1 MKLTCVLCQKEYVFD
16 PEKIPDG
23 GFRIGCG
30 VCGAKYTVALPDG
43 WKTFGAQPGPASPAV
58 SEAGQGT
65 GQEPSQEADPDEKFI
80 LMADDTAFFRA
91 LMSDLLTKQGYK
103 VKTAADGREALN
115 IFQAS
120 PKSFMLLLLDLQ
132 MPKLSGFG
140 VLEELKTI
148 MNIEIPPIIVM
159 TGVHDSHEDIKIVRE
174 MGASGFL
181 DKSLDPSVAVER
193 IKMVLAEHGAK
204 RQ

>member
-16 PEKIPDG
+16 PGKIPDG

-30 VCGAKYTVALPDG
+30 VCGAKYTVSLPDG
-43 WKTFGAQPGPASPAV
+43 WNKPTAQYGPASSAISDSV
-58 SEAGQGT
+58 K
-65 GQEPSQEADPDEKFI
+65 DEKYI

-91 LMSDLLTKQGYK
+91 LMSDLLYKQGFK
-103 VKTAADGREALN
+103 VKTASDGREAMDTYL
-115 IFQAS
+115 AS
-120 PKSFMLLLLDLQ
+120 PDSFMLLLLDLQ

-140 VLEELKTI
+140 VLEDLK
-148 MNIEIPPIIVM
+148 NLDHDVPPVIVM

-174 MGASGFL
+174 MGAAGFL

-193 IKMVLAEHGAK
+193 IKMVLAEHEGK
-204 RQ
+204 

>member
-1 MKLTCVLCQKEYVFD
+1 MKLTCVLCHKEYVFD

-43 WKTFGAQPGPASPAV
+43 WKTFGAQPGPVSPAV
-58 SEAGQGT
+58 SEAGQ
-65 GQEPSQEADPDEKFI
+65 EPSQEADQDEKFI

-91 LMSDLLTKQGYK
+91 LMSDLLTKQGFK

-115 IFQAS
+115 TFLAS

-140 VLEELKTI
+140 VLEELKTQ
-148 MNIEIPPIIVM
+148 EGYIPPIIVM

-193 IKMVLAEHGAK
+193 IKMVLAEHESK

>member
-1 MKLTCVLCQKEYVFD
+1 MLMKLTCVLCQKEYVFD

-30 VCGAKYTVALPDG
+30 VCGTKYTVALPDG
-43 WKTFGAQPGPASPAV
+43 WKNSAATQTAASPSGLESAEV
-58 SEAGQGT
+58 
-65 GQEPSQEADPDEKFI
+65 EKYI

-91 LMSDLLTKQGYK
+91 LMSDLLTKQGFK
-103 VKTAADGREALN
+103 VKTAADGREAMDTFLAAPDAF
-115 IFQAS
+115 I
-120 PKSFMLLLLDLQ
+120 LLLLDLQ

-140 VLEELKTI
+140 VLEELKTRDGY
-148 MNIEIPPIIVM
+148 IPPVIVM

-193 IKMVLAEHGAK
+193 IKMVLAEHEGK
-204 RQ
+204 

>member
-16 PEKIPDG
+16 PDKVPDG
-23 GFRIGCG
+23 GFRIACG

-43 WKTFGAQPGPASPAV
+43 WKNSEAQPGSDSPTAL
-58 SEAGQGT
+58 EAAG
-65 GQEPSQEADPDEKFI
+65 DEKFI

-91 LMSDLLTKQGYK
+91 LMSDLLTKQGFK
-103 VKTAADGREALN
+103 VKTAADGREAMDA
-115 IFQAS
+115 FMAS
-120 PKSFMLLLLDLQ
+120 PDSFMLLLLDLQ

-140 VLEELKTI
+140 VLEELRG
-148 MNIEIPPIIVM
+148 MVREVPPVIVM

-174 MGASGFL
+174 MGAAGFL

-193 IKMVLAEHGAK
+193 IKMVLEEYHSK
-204 RQ
+204 PQE

>member
-1 MKLTCVLCQKEYVFD
+1 MKLTCVLCQKEYIFD

-30 VCGAKYTVALPDG
+30 VCGAKYTVAFPDG
-43 WKTFGAQPGPASPAV
+43 WKDSPAQPA
-58 SEAGQGT
+58 
-65 GQEPSQEADPDEKFI
+65 PDAPVLSGSGEDDKYI

-91 LMSDLLTKQGYK
+91 LMSDLLNKQGFK
-103 VKTAADGREALN
+103 VKTAADGREAIDTFL
-115 IFQAS
+115 AS
-120 PKSFMLLLLDLQ
+120 PESFILLLLDLQ

-140 VLEELKTI
+140 VLEELKT
-148 MNIEIPPIIVM
+148 MDGYIPPVIVM
-159 TGVHDSHEDIKIVRE
+159 TGVHDSHEDIKIVRD

-193 IKMVLAEHGAK
+193 IKMVLAEHENK
-204 RQ
+204 

>member
-1 MKLTCVLCQKEYVFD
+1 MKLACVLCQKEYVFD
-16 PEKIPDG
+16 PDKIPDG

-30 VCGAKYTVALPDG
+30 VCGAKYTVVLPDG
-43 WKTFGAQPGPASPAV
+43 WKTFGAQPAPAISGSSEA
-58 SEAGQGT
+58 SQEAGQDLN
-65 GQEPSQEADPDEKFI
+65 QVAVPDEKYI

-91 LMSDLLTKQGYK
+91 LMSDLLTKQGFK
-103 VKTAADGREALN
+103 VKTAGDGREALN
-115 IFQAS
+115 IFLAS

-140 VLEELKTI
+140 VLEELKGL
-148 MNIEIPPIIVM
+148 EGYVPPIIVM
-159 TGVHDSHEDIKIVRE
+159 TGVHDSHEDIKIVRD

-193 IKMVLAEHGAK
+193 IKMVMAEHEGK
-204 RQ
+204 

>member
-1 MKLTCVLCQKEYVFD
+1 MKLTCVLCQKEYIFD

-30 VCGAKYTVALPDG
+30 VCGTKYTVALPDG
-43 WKTFGAQPGPASPAV
+43 WKTSTQQNIPDSPAV
-58 SEAGQGT
+58 SEAD
-65 GQEPSQEADPDEKFI
+65 EDEKFI

-91 LMSDLLTKQGYK
+91 LMSDLLTKQGFK
-103 VKTAADGREALN
+103 VKTAADGREAFETFL
-115 IFQAS
+115 AS
-120 PKSFMLLLLDLQ
+120 PDSFMLLLLDLQ

-140 VLEELKTI
+140 VLEELKSI
-148 MNIEIPPIIVM
+148 QNIQIPPIIVM

-174 MGASGFL
+174 MGAAGFL

-193 IKMVLAEHGAK
+193 IKMVLAEHEAK
-204 RQ
+204 L

>member
-16 PEKIPDG
+16 PGKIPDG

-30 VCGAKYTVALPDG
+30 VCGAKYTVSLPEG
-43 WKTFGAQPGPASPAV
+43 WKTSLSSQ
-58 SEAGQGT
+58 AGEGT
-65 GQEPSQEADPDEKFI
+65 PPELKGDEKYI

-91 LMSDLLTKQGYK
+91 LMSDLLTKQGFK
-103 VKTAADGREALN
+103 VKTAADGREALSA
-115 IFQAS
+115 FLAA
-120 PKSFMLLLLDLQ
+120 PGSFMLLLLDLQ

-140 VLEELKTI
+140 VMEELKSI
-148 MNIEIPPIIVM
+148 QNIQIPPIIVM

-174 MGASGFL
+174 MGAAGFL

-193 IKMVLAEHGAK
+193 ISPSPVAAPS
-204 RQ
+204 